1 MRFLK
6 RGEESFVR
14 DKISCSQLVQK
25 NPANSSRFTP
35 ISPGFDQ
42 KNSVLT
48 GRVPFDYQ
56 LLSTREKDCFKFV
69 MFKLVL
75 LCNIIIRSDVNLTDW
90 HMVYCGVLK

>member
-1 MRFLK
+1 VRFLK

-14 DKISCSQLVQK
+14 DKISCSQLVQY

-35 ISPGFDQ
+35 ISPGFNQ
-42 KNSVLT
+42 KNSVVT

-56 LLSTREKDCFKFV
+56 LLSTRDCFV